1 MPMPDSMKAKMR
13 AFTEELTQQIRNI
26 NGDPSLAAHEKVK
39 AISELK
45 GAPKEDMFT
54 FLNNNFRTGPG
65 LHGNLAHLVSEG
77 RPRGA
82 PKDSAKGTKP
92 VKKNK

>member
-1 MPMPDSMKAKMR
+1 MPKEMKDKMR
-13 AFTEELTQQIRNI
+13 AYTLEITKQIQNI
-26 NGDPSLAAHEKVK
+26 NGNPALAPHEKVK

-45 GAPKEDMFT
+45 GAPKEDMFE

-65 LHGNLAHLVSEG
+65 LHGNLAHLVSQG

-82 PKDSAKGTKP
+82 PKDSAKGTK
-92 VKKNK
+92 KK